1 MLCHFFVAMAFSPY
15 VEGILMYIQTT
26 TADEDASPDY
36 LKTCYNLLG
45 DLASTYQTALKPAL
59 LEPSIS
65 RVLSEA
71 KNRGF
76 KQRGVVNAAKYAR
89 QASLDHGS
97 IDASK
102 TNTICLVEIGGQSSH
117 GLKSRSFL
125 IPQRLLRS
133 RIQPPSFSQH
143 FALLLNTAF
152 PAPISNP
159 LDLTWSDYHRPI
171 LIM

>member
-1 MLCHFFVAMAFSPY
+1 
-15 VEGILMYIQTT
+15 MYIQTT

-71 KNRGF
+71 KNRGY

-89 QASLDHGS
+89 QASLDYGP
-97 IDASK
+97 IYASNR
-102 TNTICLVEIGGQSSH
+102 TNKIHLAETGGQGSH
-117 GLKSRSFL
+117 GL
-125 IPQRLLRS
+125 IPLYTTTTIPFAHS
-133 RIQPPSFSQH
+133 TPSYSQH
-143 FALLLNTAF
+143 FALLLSQSC
-152 PAPISNP
+152 ISNP
-159 LDLTWSDYHRPI
+159 YIQPA
-171 LIM
+171 